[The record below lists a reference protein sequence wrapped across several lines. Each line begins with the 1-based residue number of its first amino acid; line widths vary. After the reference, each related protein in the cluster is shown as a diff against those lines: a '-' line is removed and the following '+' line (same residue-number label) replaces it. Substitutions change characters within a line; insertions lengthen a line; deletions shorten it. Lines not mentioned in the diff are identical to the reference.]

1 MNAIAEQKHQTQN
14 HQERLMGNVNRPSAI
29 VIGGSLSGLFTATAL
44 RAVGWDVK
52 LFEQSP
58 NELDSRGGGI
68 VLQPDVLEA
77 FRFGRVK
84 LPAYPGVDSGDRIY
98 LDQNDRIID
107 QFYMPQ
113 TQTSWSLI
121 YSAMRRALPVEVIH
135 PGERFTHLEQTGET
149 VKAHFESGR
158 VEEADL
164 LIGAD
169 GARSTVRAQLLPDS
183 QPSYAGYVA
192 WRGLVEEN
200 DLPVD
205 AANVLRDRF
214 TFQQGEA
221 HLILVYLVPG
231 EDGATEVGKRR
242 WNWVWYRPMSGDSL
256 RALMLDRH
264 GTQRSTSLPPG
275 TTKDDDIAELRS
287 AAGRLLAPT
296 LQVLVQ
302 ATAEPFVQ
310 AIQDL
315 RVEKMVFGRTILLGD
330 SAYVPRPHT
339 AGSTAKAAANAVALA
354 LALSKGG
361 ERLQSALSGWELQQ
375 RRLGISMS
383 ELGISLG
390 DRIMKLRR

>member
-1 MNAIAEQKHQTQN
+1 MNAVALPKDQTQN
-14 HQERLMGNVNRPSAI
+14 HQERLMANVNRPRAI
-29 VIGGSLSGLFTATAL
+29 IVGGSLSGLFTATAL

-52 LFEQSP
+52 IFEQSP

-77 FRFGRVK
+77 FRFGGVQ
-84 LPAYPGVDSGDRIY
+84 LPACPGVDSGDRIY
-98 LDQNDRIID
+98 LDQNGRIVE

-121 YSAMRRALPVEVIH
+121 YSAMRRALPLEVIH
-135 PGERFTHLEQTGET
+135 PGERFTHLEQTAET

-169 GARSTVRAQLLPDS
+169 GARSSVRAQLLPDS
-183 QPSYAGYVA
+183 QPSYAGYIA

-200 DLPVD
+200 DLPAE
-205 AANVLRDRF
+205 AADVLRDRF

-231 EDGATEVGKRR
+231 ENGATEVGKRR
-242 WNWVWYRPMSGDSL
+242 WNWVWYRPMSDDRL
-256 RALMLDRH
+256 RALMLDRN
-264 GTQRSTSLPPG
+264 GMQRRTSLPPG
-275 TTKDDDIAELRS
+275 TTKDDDITELRS
-287 AAGRLLAPT
+287 DASRLLAPT

-315 RVEKMVFGRTILLGD
+315 RVEQMVFGRTILLGD

-339 AGSTAKAAANAVALA
+339 AGSTAKAATNAVALA
-354 LALSKGG
+354 YALSTGN
-361 ERLQSALSGWELQQ
+361 EHLQSALSGWELQQ

-390 DRIMKLRR
+390 DRIMQLRR

>member
-1 MNAIAEQKHQTQN
+1 MNAIALPNEQTRN
-14 HQERLMGNVNRPSAI
+14 DQERPMSNVNRPRATI
-29 VIGGSLSGLFTATAL
+29 IGGSLSGLFTATAL

-77 FRFGRVK
+77 FRFGGVK

-98 LDQNDRIID
+98 LDQDDRIID

-113 TQTSWSLI
+113 TQTSWSLL
-121 YSAMRRALPVEVIH
+121 YSAMRRALPAEVIH
-135 PGERFTHLEQTGET
+135 SGERFIHLEQTGES
-149 VKAHFESGR
+149 VKAHFEGGR

-169 GARSTVRAQLLPDS
+169 GVRSTVRAQLLPDS
-183 QPSYAGYVA
+183 RPSYAGYIA

-231 EDGATEVGKRR
+231 DDGTTEVGKRR
-242 WNWVWYRPMSGDSL
+242 WNWVWYRPMSDDSL
-256 RALMLDRH
+256 KTLMLDRN

-287 AAGRLLAPT
+287 AASRLLAPT

-302 ATAEPFVQ
+302 ATTDPFVQ

-330 SAYVPRPHT
+330 AAYVPRPHT

-354 LALSKGG
+354 HALSRSS
-361 ERLQSALSGWELQQ
+361 EHLQSALSDWESEQ

-390 DRIMKLRR
+390 NRIMKLRR

>member
-1 MNAIAEQKHQTQN
+1 MNATAQQKDQTRN
-14 HQERLMGNVNRPSAI
+14 HQERLMGNVHRPSAI
-29 VIGGSLSGLFTATAL
+29 IIGGSLSGLFTATAL

-77 FRFGRVK
+77 FRFGGVK

-98 LDQNDRIID
+98 LDQNDRIVD

-135 PGERFTHLEQTGET
+135 PGERFTRLEQTGES

-158 VEEADL
+158 VEEAEL

-200 DLPVD
+200 DLPVE

-242 WNWVWYRPMSGDSL
+242 WNWVWYRPMSGESL
-256 RALMLDRH
+256 RALMLDRN

-275 TTKDDDIAELRS
+275 TTKDTDIAELRS

-330 SAYVPRPHT
+330 AAYVPRPHT

-354 LALSKGG
+354 HALSKGSAH
-361 ERLQSALSGWELQQ
+361 LQSALSGWELQQ

-383 ELGISLG
+383 DLGISLG

>member
-1 MNAIAEQKHQTQN
+1 
-14 HQERLMGNVNRPSAI
+14 MGNVDNVDKPRATI
-29 VIGGSLSGLFTATAL
+29 IGGSLSGLFTATAL
-44 RAVGWDVK
+44 RTIGWDVNV
-52 LFEQSP
+52 FEQSP

-77 FRFGRVK
+77 FRYGGVK
-84 LPAYPGVDSGDRIY
+84 LPAHPGVDSGERIY
-98 LDQNDRIID
+98 LDQNDRIVE

-113 TQTSWSLI
+113 TQTSWNLI
-121 YSAMRRALPVEVIH
+121 YSAMRGALPAEVIH
-135 PGERFTHLEQTGET
+135 SSERFTPLAQTEET
-149 VKAHFESGR
+149 ITAHFESGR
-158 VEEADL
+158 VAQSEI

-169 GARSTVRAQLLPDS
+169 GARSSVRAQLLPDS

-200 DLPVD
+200 DLPAN
-205 AANVLRDRF
+205 AADVLRDRF

-242 WNWVWYRPMSGDSL
+242 WNWVWYRPMSDESL
-256 RALMLDRH
+256 SALMLDRN

-275 TTKDDDIAELRS
+275 TTKDDDIVELRS
-287 AAGRLLAPT
+287 AAGKLLAPT
-296 LQVLVQ
+296 LRVLVS

-315 RVEKMVFGRTILLGD
+315 RVEQMVFGRAILLGD
-330 SAYVPRPHT
+330 AAYVPRPHT

-354 LALSKGG
+354 HALSTGG
-361 ERLQSALSGWELQQ
+361 NHLQSALSRWELQQ

-390 DRIMKLRR
+390 DRIMQLRR

>member
-1 MNAIAEQKHQTQN
+1 MNATAQQKDQTQN
-14 HQERLMGNVNRPSAI
+14 HQERLMRTVNRPSAI

-77 FRFGRVK
+77 FRFGGVK

-98 LDQNDRIID
+98 LDQNDRIVD

-121 YSAMRRALPVEVIH
+121 YSAMRRALPVDVIH
-135 PGERFTHLEQTGET
+135 PGERFTRLEQTGES

-158 VEEADL
+158 VEEAEL

-200 DLPVD
+200 DLPVE

-242 WNWVWYRPMSGDSL
+242 WNWVWYRPMSGESL
-256 RALMLDRH
+256 RALMLDRN

-275 TTKDDDIAELRS
+275 TTKDNDIAELRS

-330 SAYVPRPHT
+330 AAYVPRPHT

-354 LALSKGG
+354 HALSKGSAH
-361 ERLQSALSGWELQQ
+361 LQSALSGWELQQ

-383 ELGISLG
+383 DLGISLG

>member
-1 MNAIAEQKHQTQN
+1 MNTIALPKDQTQN
-14 HQERLMGNVNRPSAI
+14 RQERLVGNASRPSAI

-77 FRFGRVK
+77 FRFGGVK
-84 LPAYPGVDSGDRIY
+84 LPAYPGVESGDRIY
-98 LDQNDRIID
+98 LDQNGRIVE

-135 PGERFTHLEQTGET
+135 PGERFMHLEQTGET
-149 VKAHFESGR
+149 VEAHFASGR
-158 VEEADL
+158 IETADL

-169 GARSTVRAQLLPDS
+169 GARSTVRAQLLPDT
-183 QPSYAGYVA
+183 QPSYAGYIA

-200 DLPVD
+200 DLPAD

-214 TFQQGEA
+214 TFQQGEE
-221 HLILVYLVPG
+221 HLILAYLVPG
-231 EDGATEVGKRR
+231 EDGTTEVGKRR
-242 WNWVWYRPMSGDSL
+242 WNWVWYRPMSSGSL
-256 RALMLDRH
+256 RALMLDRN

-287 AAGRLLAPT
+287 AASRLLAPT

-302 ATAEPFVQ
+302 ATTEPFVQ

-330 SAYVPRPHT
+330 AAYVPRPHT

-354 LALSKGG
+354 RALSKGS
-361 ERLQSALSGWELQQ
+361 EHLQSALSGWEFQQ

-390 DRIMKLRR
+390 DRIMKLHH

>member
-1 MNAIAEQKHQTQN
+1 MNAIALPKDQTRN
-14 HQERLMGNVNRPSAI
+14 HQERLMANVNRPRAI
-29 VIGGSLSGLFTATAL
+29 IVGGSLSGLFTATAL
-44 RAVGWDVK
+44 RAVGWDVNI
-52 LFEQSP
+52 FEQSP

-77 FRFGRVK
+77 FRFGGVQ
-84 LPAYPGVDSGDRIY
+84 LPACPGVDSGDRIY
-98 LDQNDRIID
+98 LDQNGHIVE

-121 YSAMRRALPVEVIH
+121 YSAMRRALPLEVIH
-135 PGERFTHLEQTGET
+135 PGERFTHLEQTAET

-169 GARSTVRAQLLPDS
+169 GARSSVRAQLLPDS
-183 QPSYAGYVA
+183 QPSYAGYIA

-200 DLPVD
+200 DLPAE
-205 AANVLRDRF
+205 AADVLRDRF

-231 EDGATEVGKRR
+231 ENGATEIGKRR
-242 WNWVWYRPMSGDSL
+242 WNWVWYRPMSDDRL
-256 RALMLDRH
+256 RALMLDRN
-264 GTQRSTSLPPG
+264 GMQRRTSLPPG
-275 TTKDDDIAELRS
+275 TTKDDDITELRS
-287 AAGRLLAPT
+287 DASRLLAPT

-302 ATAEPFVQ
+302 ATAKPFVQ

-315 RVEKMVFGRTILLGD
+315 RVEQMVFGRTILLGD

-354 LALSKGG
+354 YALSTGN
-361 ERLQSALSGWELQQ
+361 EHLQSALSGWELQQ

-390 DRIMKLRR
+390 DRIMQIRR

>member
-1 MNAIAEQKHQTQN
+1 MA
-14 HQERLMGNVNRPSAI
+14 NVNRPRAI
-29 VIGGSLSGLFTATAL
+29 IVGGSLSGLFTATAL
-44 RAVGWDVK
+44 RAVGWDVNI
-52 LFEQSP
+52 FEQSP

-77 FRFGRVK
+77 FRFGGVQ
-84 LPAYPGVDSGDRIY
+84 LPACPGVDSGDRIY
-98 LDQNDRIID
+98 LDQNGRIVE

-121 YSAMRRALPVEVIH
+121 YSAMRRALPLEVIH
-135 PGERFTHLEQTGET
+135 PGERFTHLEQTAET

-158 VEEADL
+158 VEQADL

-169 GARSTVRAQLLPDS
+169 GARSSVRTQLLPDS
-183 QPSYAGYVA
+183 QPSYAGYIA

-200 DLPVD
+200 DLPAE
-205 AANVLRDRF
+205 AADVLRDRF
-214 TFQQGEA
+214 AFQQGEA

-231 EDGATEVGKRR
+231 ENGATEVGKRR
-242 WNWVWYRPMSGDSL
+242 WNWVWYRPMSDDRL
-256 RALMLDRH
+256 RALMLDRN
-264 GTQRSTSLPPG
+264 GMQRRTSLPPG
-275 TTKDDDIAELRS
+275 TTKDDDITELRS
-287 AAGRLLAPT
+287 AASRLLAPT

-315 RVEKMVFGRTILLGD
+315 RVEQMVFGRTILLGD

-339 AGSTAKAAANAVALA
+339 AGSTAKAATNAVALA
-354 LALSKGG
+354 YALSTGS
-361 ERLQSALSGWELQQ
+361 EHLQSALSGWELQQ

-390 DRIMKLRR
+390 DRIMQLRR